1 VIGVIF
7 DSNTPMKKYL
17 LLVLLLPLFSVAQQD
32 FETRYFTIDATSL
45 PEVTDLMEFSFD
57 NTPLVKRSLNEF
69 DMNVQN
75 YRKPVDM
82 ASVVSNQKK
91 YVAQGF
97 NIKGLESQYNG
108 FGSTAQYTP
117 DGSTQLVNPV
127 YKDMSGFNAADTC
140 PPFGICPRCAHYRVG
155 RRR

>member
-1 VIGVIF
+1 
-7 DSNTPMKKYL
+7 MKKL
-17 LLVLLLPLFSVAQQD
+17 LFLVLLLPALAVAQND
-32 FETRYFTIDATSL
+32 FETRYFTINATSL
-45 PEVTDLMEFSFD
+45 PDVTDLMEFSFD
-57 NTPLVKRSLNEF
+57 ESPIVKRSLNEF

-82 ASVVSNQKK
+82 ASVVGAQKRSFATK
-91 YVAQGF
+91 EYS
-97 NIKGLESQYNG
+97 IEGLQSQYNG
-108 FGSTAQYTP
+108 FGSAAQYSP